1 MTQINVSVAVDEAH
15 LDQIFEVAQ
24 NLQATGMSVDQVMDR
39 IGVIVGSCE
48 EDNINALSQVQGV
61 DSVEPERE
69 IQIPPPDSNLQ

>member
-15 LDQIFEVAQ
+15 LDHIFEVAQ
-24 NLQATGMSVDQVMDR
+24 NLRETGMSVDRVMDR
-39 IGVIVGSCE
+39 VGVIVGSCE
-48 EDNINALSQVQGV
+48 EGKLDALARVEGV